1 MKVTVINNKKDQEIF
16 PIGSLL
22 LLVLGIF
29 LTFNAEGVLSSIS
42 RVLYFKAIKNIVKPF
57 I

>member
-29 LTFNAEGVLSSIS
+29 LKPHQEVL
-42 RVLYFKAIKNIVKPF
+42 
-57 I
+57 